1 MLSDVRVNEIRT
13 PQRVVLLLRRTH
25 AKMANFAV
33 IPAMRRGARVAESAC
48 LESTCAGNGTVGSN
62 PTLSATTSGGVR
74 TGGSEGGVPPSWG
87 DRSAAEARGGRPPSG
102 SVGGGR
108 HATSNSHPLRQISLF
123 PRLEIF
129 GFELNMA
136 TIKTTQEGIGYL
148 VGLLKDKTKTI
159 TRAIF
164 WKIPHANSQQEDIGL
179 KIGRYNKNGF
189 DPETL
194 EIENPKSELT
204 LDNEEFQKL
213 LEFLSENHEPFKKG
227 IKRYIPID
235 EKFDQESIEQL
246 KAFFDNPDKQKLLD
260 FVAKND
266 ILPEDLIAG
275 LQNQARINAVEQFEI
290 MLEQDLV
297 EQEWQ
302 EWFKRNDWVLGSEF
316 VRILDERE
324 IDTANI
330 TDYLMQAYDGFL
342 DIVEIKRPE
351 GNLRFWA
358 NGQDH
363 GNYVPSSDLTKA
375 VTQAT
380 KYIYE
385 VEREANSVKFL
396 ERVDNVKTIKP
407 RCILIFGRSDDW
419 NEDQKEA
426 YRILNSSYHN
436 LTIMTYDHVLG
447 RAKRI
452 LGIDER

>member
-1 MLSDVRVNEIRT
+1 M
-13 PQRVVLLLRRTH
+13 
-25 AKMANFAV
+25 
-33 IPAMRRGARVAESAC
+33 
-48 LESTCAGNGTVGSN
+48 
-62 PTLSATTSGGVR
+62 
-74 TGGSEGGVPPSWG
+74 
-87 DRSAAEARGGRPPSG
+87 
-102 SVGGGR
+102 
-108 HATSNSHPLRQISLF
+108 
-123 PRLEIF
+123 
-129 GFELNMA
+129 
-136 TIKTTQEGIGYL
+136 
-148 VGLLKDKTKTI
+148 
-159 TRAIF
+159 
-164 WKIPHANSQQEDIGL
+164 
-179 KIGRYNKNGF
+179 
-189 DPETL
+189 
-194 EIENPKSELT
+194 
-204 LDNEEFQKL
+204 
-213 LEFLSENHEPFKKG
+213 LEFISENHEPFKKG
-227 IKRYIPID
+227 IRRYIPID
-235 EKFDQESIEQL
+235 EKFDQGSIEHL

-260 FVAKND
+260 FVATND

-275 LQNQARINAVEQFEI
+275 LQNQARINAVQQFEI
-290 MLEQDLV
+290 MLEQDLI

-351 GNLRFWA
+351 GNLRFWV

-396 ERVDNVKTIKP
+396 EKVDNVKTIKP
-407 RCILIFGRSDDW
+407 RCILIFGRSDNW

-426 YRILNSSYHN
+426 YRILNASYHN

-452 LGIDER
+452 LGIDEPLVGLTMEP